1 MCPLALPYPRPSSR
15 APILPT
21 PFMRQFLLKA
31 NWTPD
36 ERYPKLQY
44 KDASGTLMMLPS
56 DLVLIQ
62 VCVGREGGQGE
73 GGVQVCS
80 GGTRTRPAPS

>member
-1 MCPLALPYPRPSSR
+1 MTLLCHPPLLP
-15 APILPT
+15 
-21 PFMRQFLLKA
+21 PFRYFKFLLKA

-62 VCVGREGGQGE
+62 VRV
-73 GGVQVCS
+73 
-80 GGTRTRPAPS
+80 

>member
-1 MCPLALPYPRPSSR
+1 
-15 APILPT
+15 
-21 PFMRQFLLKA
+21 MRQFLLKA

-62 VCVGREGGQGE
+62 VGGGERRGRASGDKDASGTLPLPCWS
-73 GGVQVCS
+73 CS
-80 GGTRTRPAPS
+80 